1 MIRSKRDAK
10 KHAKASKR
18 RYLKAQE
25 RLERDRRQAQQA
37 AEALEQALHDLG
49 LPENVVA
56 EIEGRLRSQQ
66 QLLGKI
72 VGVMFPP
79 LFGCRTNT
87 ELCRVR
93 GWDKNLPSRLLGT
106 LPKRSWLKRLRR
118 LGLEVLEPLWRYAA
132 SKSEA
137 TRSRWQWTWVADD
150 SVFKKYG
157 EQLGLVGTW
166 WSGQEHRVLSGIDGV
181 LLVVVIGDG
190 KLVVPVDFA
199 IRRPNPKGPGAPCR
213 DKLHWVQGML
223 DGRVAAFRRRGVA
236 LPPPMVVADSWF
248 SDSKL
253 MRHVAATHRGTLL
266 VEGKSTYVFELA
278 DGRQVKGSD
287 LQQHRDW
294 PWRHSEQS
302 PGVRYARLRAT
313 SPTYGVVTLIV
324 ISEPREEQ
332 FYVMCLA
339 TAISGPRLI
348 RAWKRRHWIE
358 YCFRT
363 LKHLLATGACQVQSE
378 DAYYGHLVLRL
389 MGCFVL
395 MYTSRVVC
403 KGRLTME
410 EIIFSLKHYW
420 RFVDSEVFEL
430 KALSWGRR
438 ESRMNTRRTQRSEE
452 SVYNPT
458 TTFEY

>member
-1 MIRSKRDAK
+1 MSLITRSVK
-10 KHAKASKR
+10 KHIKARQR
-18 RYLKAQE
+18 RRRTAQE
-25 RLERDRRQAQQA
+25 RLARDRRQAQQA
-37 AEALEQALHDLG
+37 AEVVEQALQDLG
-49 LPENVVA
+49 LPDNVVA
-56 EIEGRLRSQQ
+56 EIEGRLRSQHR
-66 QLLGKI
+66 LLGKI
-72 VGVMFPP
+72 VGVMCPP

-93 GWDKNLPSRLLGT
+93 GWDKNLPSRLLGA

-118 LGLEVLEPLWRYAA
+118 LGADVLVSLWRHAA

-137 TRSRWQWTWVADD
+137 TRSRWQWTWVSDD

-181 LLVVVIGDG
+181 LLVVVLGEG

-199 IRRPNPKGPGAPCR
+199 IRRPDPQGPGAPCR
-213 DKLHWVQGML
+213 DKLRWVQGML

-253 MRHVAATHRGTLL
+253 MRHVATTHQGTFL
-266 VEGKSTYVFELA
+266 VEGKNTYVFTLP
-278 DGRQVKGSD
+278 DGRQVKGED
-287 LQQHRDW
+287 LQHQRDW
-294 PWRHSEQS
+294 PWRHSEQA

-313 SPTYGVVTLIV
+313 SSTYGAVTIIVV
-324 ISEPREEQ
+324 SEPREEQ
-332 FYVMCLA
+332 FYVMCLE

-358 YCFRT
+358 HCFRT
-363 LKHLLATGACQVQSE
+363 LKHLLATDACQVQSE

-389 MGCFVL
+389 MGCLVL
-395 MYTSRVVC
+395 FYASRVIC
-403 KGRLTME
+403 KGWLTME

-420 RFVDSEVFEL
+420 RFVDSEVLEL
-430 KALSWGRR
+430 QALSQG
-438 ESRMNTRRTQRSEE
+438 EGEE
-452 SVYNPT
+452 AA
-458 TTFEY
+458 

>member
-1 MIRSKRDAK
+1 MSPHKRDATQ
-10 KHAKASKR
+10 HAKARRR
-18 RYLKAQE
+18 RYRTAQE
-25 RLERDRRQAQQA
+25 RLARDRRQAQHA
-37 AEALEQALHDLG
+37 AEALQQALDDLG
-49 LPENVVA
+49 LPEDLVT
-56 EIEGRLRSQQ
+56 EIEGRLRSQHK
-66 QLLGKI
+66 LLGKI
-72 VGVMFPP
+72 CGVMFPS

-93 GWDKNLPSRLLGT
+93 GWDKNLPARLLGA
-106 LPKRSWLKRLRR
+106 LPKRSWIKRLRR
-118 LGLEVLEPLWRYAA
+118 LGLEVLLPLWRHTT
-132 SKSEA
+132 SKSAA

-181 LLVVVIGDG
+181 LLVVVIGEG

-199 IRRPNPKGPGAPCR
+199 IRRPNPPGPGAPCR

-253 MRHVAATHRGTLL
+253 MRHVAMTHEGTFL
-266 VEGKSTYVFELA
+266 VEGKSTYTFTLS

-287 LQQHRDW
+287 MQEPSEW
-294 PWRHSEQS
+294 PWRESPHV
-302 PGVRYARLRAT
+302 PGVRYVRLRAT
-313 SPTYGVVTLIV
+313 SPTYGAVTLIV
-324 ISEPREEQ
+324 VSEPRKEQ
-332 FYVMCLA
+332 FYVMCLD
-339 TAISGPRLI
+339 TTISGPRLI

-363 LKHLLATGACQVQSE
+363 LKHLLATGACQAHNE

-389 MGCFVL
+389 MGCLVL
-395 MYTSRVVC
+395 FYTSRVIC
-403 KGRLTME
+403 KGQLTME

-420 RFVDSEVFEL
+420 RFVDCEVLEL
-430 KALSWGRR
+430 KALSQGGDAIAA
-438 ESRMNTRRTQRSEE
+438 
-452 SVYNPT
+452 
-458 TTFEY
+458 